1 MLNDEIVRKLAHG
14 DKETVEKLKDLPI
27 PLKMSYALAAD
38 ELRRKEN
45 IVPLSN
51 GMELYVQQKVS
62 ATDRDAVGQAL
73 RERLEQE
80 RQNKERM
87 EKARQEYLEKIAK
100 QRAERARALGI
111 YAD

>member
-45 IVPLSN
+45 IVPLS
-51 GMELYVQQKVS
+51 GMELYVQQKVNPVE
-62 ATDRDAVGQAL
+62 REAVGKAL
-73 RERLEQE
+73 RQHLDKLKENE
-80 RQNKERM
+80 ERM
-87 EKARQEYLEKIAK
+87 EKARREHLEKVAK
-100 QRAERARALGI
+100 QRAERARALGSWQ
-111 YAD
+111 